1 MAKVPQVAMTEVPPV
16 TIDEAKNL
24 AAQYGLVRVIVYFE
38 RDDGMV
44 GYTSYG
50 KTKALCKGTR
60 RIADK
65 MWDHFGAGCAKEA
78 TR

>member
-1 MAKVPQVAMTEVPPV
+1 MTKVSQVAMTQVPQV

-38 RDDGMV
+38 QADGKI

-50 KTKALCKGTR
+50 KTKALCEGTR
-60 RIADK
+60 RIADG
-65 MWDHFGAGCAKEA
+65 MWDRFGAGCAKEA